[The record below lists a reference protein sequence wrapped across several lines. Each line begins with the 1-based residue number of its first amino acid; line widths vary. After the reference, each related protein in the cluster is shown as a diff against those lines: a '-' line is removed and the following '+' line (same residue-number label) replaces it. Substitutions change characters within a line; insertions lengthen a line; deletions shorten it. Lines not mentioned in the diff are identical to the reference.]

1 MVLYN
6 FALIKDRLT
15 FIILNI
21 FEPVTSYSTKSIG
34 YSLFTN
40 VFSGQVQIIFK
51 QVVNSR

>member
-21 FEPVTSYSTKSIG
+21 FEPVTSYSIKSIG

-40 VFSGQVQIIFK
+40 VLGQVQIIFK